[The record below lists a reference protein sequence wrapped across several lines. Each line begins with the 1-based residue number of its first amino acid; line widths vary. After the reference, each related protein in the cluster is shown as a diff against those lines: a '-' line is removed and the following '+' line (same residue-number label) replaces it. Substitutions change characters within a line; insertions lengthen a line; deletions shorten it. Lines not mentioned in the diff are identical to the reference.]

1 MIGATRVKDPSVLN
15 ARQTP
20 RFKKFVIPFVKLGC
34 TLSTG
39 VGSLKMMPRTL
50 LSKAALLAQQAALE
64 NSLPS
69 KVPLWCRSV
78 SSVTIPPP
86 ACMLRPLEAPFRYLF
101 GPGPSNVP
109 PRILAASGRPIIG
122 HLHQEMYQIMDDIKK
137 GIQYAF
143 QTENNMTL
151 AMSGSGHTAM
161 ECAVFNTVE
170 PGESVLVAINGI
182 WGERVAE
189 IAERMGAKVHT
200 MVKTPGGYFTNE
212 EIEQALAKHKPV
224 LFFLTHGESSAGLV
238 QPMDGIGDLC
248 HKHNCLLLV
257 DTVASL
263 GSAPIYMDQ
272 QNIDILYTGSQKALN
287 APPGTAPI
295 SFSERACHKMFNR
308 KTKPVSYLLD
318 MTYLSNYWGCDGKPA
333 RIYHHTGPV
342 SGFFAL
348 RESLAIL
355 AEKGL
360 ENSWRHHREVAEY
373 LWKGLEDL
381 GLQLFIKDKELRL
394 PSVTTI
400 AIPEGYNWRELLAYI
415 MKHHQMEMTGGLG
428 PSVGMVMRVGLMG
441 YNCNKGNAD
450 MALAALADA
459 LKNCPK
465 SKA

>member
-1 MIGATRVKDPSVLN
+1 MKRALFRRG
-15 ARQTP
+15 
-20 RFKKFVIPFVKLGC
+20 
-34 TLSTG
+34 
-39 VGSLKMMPRTL
+39 
-50 LSKAALLAQQAALE
+50 ALLAQQVASESSPPAGTSPALAPRIQRAM
-64 NSLPS
+64 S
-69 KVPLWCRSV
+69 SV
-78 SSVTIPPP
+78 SIPPP
-86 ACMLRPLEAPFRYLF
+86 ACLLRPLEAPYRYMF

-109 PRILAASGRPIIG
+109 PRILAAGAKPIIG
-122 HLHQEMYQIMDDIKK
+122 HMHAEMFEIMNDIKK

-143 QTENNMTL
+143 QTENNMTI

-189 IAERMGAKVHT
+189 IAQRMGANVHT
-200 MVKTPGGYFTNE
+200 MVKAPGGYFTNE

-224 LFFLTHGESSAGLV
+224 LFFLTHGESSAGIAHPV
-238 QPMDGIGDLC
+238 DGIGDLC
-248 HKHNCLLLV
+248 HQHDCLFLV
-257 DTVASL
+257 DSVASL
-263 GSAPIYMDQ
+263 GGAPLYMDK

-295 SFSERACHKMFNR
+295 SFSERACKKMFNR

-318 MTYLSNYWGCDGKPA
+318 MTHLSNYWGCDGKPA

-355 AEKGL
+355 AEMGL
-360 ENSWRHHREVAEY
+360 ENSWRHHKEVAEY
-373 LWKGLEDL
+373 LYKGLEDL
-381 GLQLFIKDKELRL
+381 GLKLFVPDKSLRL

-400 AIPEGYNWRELLAYI
+400 AIPSGYDWREIVAYI
-415 MKHHQMEMTGGLG
+415 MKHHQMEITGGLG
-428 PSVGMVMRVGLMG
+428 PSVGMVLRVGLMG
-441 YNCNKGNAD
+441 YNCNKANAD
-450 MALAALADA
+450 MALAALGDA
-459 LKNCPK
+459 LKHCRK

>member
-1 MIGATRVKDPSVLN
+1 MLPRSVVS
-15 ARQTP
+15 R
-20 RFKKFVIPFVKLGC
+20 C
-34 TLSTG
+34 
-39 VGSLKMMPRTL
+39 
-50 LSKAALLAQQAALE
+50 ALLAQQVPFECAL
-64 NSLPS
+64 SS
-69 KVPLWCRSV
+69 KHFIQRGM

-86 ACMLRPLEAPFRYLF
+86 ACMFRPLEAPFRHLF

-109 PRILAASGRPIIG
+109 PRVLAAGGRPIIG
-122 HLHQEMYQIMDDIKK
+122 HMHTEMFGIMDDIKK

-143 QTENNMTL
+143 QTNNNMTL

-161 ECAVFNTVE
+161 ECAVFNVVE
-170 PGESVLVAINGI
+170 AGENVLVAVNGI

-200 MVKTPGGYFTNE
+200 LKKAPGGHFTNA

-224 LFFLTHGESSAGLV
+224 LFFLAHGESSAGLV
-238 QPMDGIGDLC
+238 HPVDGVGDLC

-257 DTVASL
+257 DSVASL
-263 GSAPIYMDQ
+263 GAAPLLMDQ

-287 APPGTAPI
+287 APPGTAPV

-318 MTYLSNYWGCDGKPA
+318 MAHLSNYWGNDGEQN
-333 RIYHHTGPV
+333 RLYHHTGPV

-355 AEKGL
+355 AETGL
-360 ENSWRHHREVAEY
+360 ENSWKHHKEVAQY

-381 GLQLFIKDKELRL
+381 GLKLFIKDKDLRL

-400 AIPEGYNWRELLAYI
+400 AIPEGYNWKEMLAYI
-415 MKHHQMEMTGGLG
+415 LKHHQIEFTGGLG
-428 PSVGMVMRVGLMG
+428 PSVGMVMRIGLMG
-441 YNCNKGNAD
+441 YNCNKANAA
-450 MALAALADA
+450 MALAALDDA
-459 LKNCPK
+459 LKNCK
-465 SKA
+465 KTKA

>member
-1 MIGATRVKDPSVLN
+1 L
-15 ARQTP
+15 
-20 RFKKFVIPFVKLGC
+20 LGRA
-34 TLSTG
+34 LFRRSAPLLQQLERSMST
-39 VGSLKMMPRTL
+39 
-50 LSKAALLAQQAALE
+50 
-64 NSLPS
+64 
-69 KVPLWCRSV
+69 
-78 SSVTIPPP
+78 VTIPPP
-86 ACMLRPLEAPFRYLF
+86 ACMLRPLEAPLRYLF

-109 PRILAASGRPIIG
+109 PRILAAGAKPIIG
-122 HLHQEMYQIMDDIKK
+122 HMHSEMFEVMDDIKE
-137 GIQYAF
+137 GIRYAF
-143 QTENNMTL
+143 QTQNNMTIS
-151 AMSGSGHTAM
+151 MSGSGHAAM

-189 IAERMGAKVHT
+189 IAERSGAKVHRL
-200 MVKTPGGYFTNE
+200 VKAPGGYFSNK
-212 EIEQALAKHKPV
+212 EIEQAMQKHKPV
-224 LFFLTHGESSAGLV
+224 LFFLTHGESSAGLCHLV
-238 QPMDGIGDLC
+238 DGIGDIC
-248 HKHNCLLLV
+248 RKHNCLFLV

-263 GSAPIYMDQ
+263 GAAPIFMDK

-295 SFSERACHKMFNR
+295 SFNDRACHKMFNR
-308 KTKPVSYLLD
+308 KTKPLSYLFD

-360 ENSWRHHREVAEY
+360 EESWRKHKEIAAY
-373 LWKGLEDL
+373 LYKGLEDMVCDARSP
-381 GLQLFIKDKELRL
+381 QDLRL

-400 AIPEGYNWRELLAYI
+400 AIPDGYDWREMLAYI

-441 YNCNKGNAD
+441 YNCEKFNAD
-450 MALAALADA
+450 KALHALQDA
-459 LKNCPK
+459 LKNCKK

>member
-1 MIGATRVKDPSVLN
+1 MMQRALFRRSAPLLQQLERSM
-15 ARQTP
+15 
-20 RFKKFVIPFVKLGC
+20 
-34 TLSTG
+34 ST
-39 VGSLKMMPRTL
+39 
-50 LSKAALLAQQAALE
+50 
-64 NSLPS
+64 
-69 KVPLWCRSV
+69 
-78 SSVTIPPP
+78 VTIPPP
-86 ACMLRPLEAPFRYLF
+86 ACMLRPLEAPLRYLF

-109 PRILAASGRPIIG
+109 PRILAAGAKPIIG
-122 HLHQEMYQIMDDIKK
+122 HMHSEMFEVMDDIKE
-137 GIQYAF
+137 GIRYAF
-143 QTENNMTL
+143 QTQNNMTIS
-151 AMSGSGHTAM
+151 MSGSGHAAM

-189 IAERMGAKVHT
+189 IAERSGAKVHRL
-200 MVKTPGGYFTNE
+200 VKAPGGYFSNK
-212 EIEQALAKHKPV
+212 EIEQAMQKHKPV
-224 LFFLTHGESSAGLV
+224 LFFLTHGESSAGLCHLV
-238 QPMDGIGDLC
+238 DGIGDIC
-248 HKHNCLLLV
+248 RKHNCLFLV

-263 GSAPIYMDQ
+263 GAAPIFMDK

-295 SFSERACHKMFNR
+295 SFNDRAWYHHKMFNR
-308 KTKPVSYLLD
+308 KTKPLSYLFD

-360 ENSWRHHREVAEY
+360 EESWRKHKEIAAY
-373 LWKGLEDL
+373 LYKGLEDM
-381 GLQLFIKDKELRL
+381 GLKLFIPDRDLRL

-400 AIPEGYNWRELLAYI
+400 AIPDGYDWREMLAYI

-441 YNCNKGNAD
+441 YNCEKFNAD
-450 MALAALADA
+450 KALHALQDA
-459 LKNCPK
+459 LKNCKK